1 LTFIAVPFLV
11 YYLLKLWYHWLRPDP
26 AFLAFSAGIAQVLTI
41 ASFLGLQTEPGKR
54 LALRLDELLGLR
66 RLLSTPRRVCL
77 AVWSATAIA
86 ALAFYAGSPLAAYL
100 FDRHGA
106 AALERGQYSV
116 AMRDFRQAVSLAS
129 GNARTHYN
137 LASACEALH
146 NDEDAIDEY
155 QAALEL
161 DESFW
166 PASNNLGR
174 LFLQAR
180 HDPHAALGVLLAAQ
194 QRVVDPLGQAVIG
207 KNVAWAYL
215 EKGLPRAA
223 LAGLDKAIADL
234 RALQAQG
241 KSVENYLADAHRLEA
256 LAYQALNRPDD
267 ARRVWQDSLGYALA
281 VAESESC
288 AAKVS
293 PHPPDCLDAL
303 RWAAEAREWLA
314 GDQGGP

>member
-1 LTFIAVPFLV
+1 MEFIGNVAQVVALLSLLGFTTEWGKRAVATLGQTSFIRRCLTPRNVCLFTWSVTTV
-11 YYLLKLWYHWLRPDP
+11 TV
-26 AFLAFSAGIAQVLTI
+26 LAFH
-41 ASFLGLQTEPGKR
+41 
-54 LALRLDELLGLR
+54 
-66 RLLSTPRRVCL
+66 
-77 AVWSATAIA
+77 
-86 ALAFYAGSPLAAYL
+86 AGSPLAAYL

-116 AMRDFRQAVSLAS
+116 AMRDFRQAVSLAP

-256 LAYQALNRPDD
+256 LAYQALNRPAD
-267 ARRVWQDSLGYALA
+267 ARRAWQDSLGYALA